1 MATATVKLDAVLGDP
16 THYELRNQFN
26 EKYDDATVTYN
37 KSKSEL
43 TVESPENGSFRLFVD
58 YQYLTKTYKVLVG
71 ETVND
76 GGLSY
81 YIGAGATGPQGPAG
95 PKGDPGADG
104 APGAPGADGAKG
116 EPGADGAPGPAGPKG
131 DDGAPGPAGPNGDT
145 GPAGPEGPI
154 GPEGP
159 KGDTG
164 APGADGA
171 DGFGTK
177 EQYDD
182 IIARLVALETPT
194 P

>member
-81 YIGAGATGPQGPAG
+81 YIGAGATGPQGPVGAKG
-95 PKGDPGADG
+95 DKGDPGADG
-104 APGAPGADGAKG
+104 APGAPGAKG
-116 EPGADGAPGPAGPKG
+116 DKGDPGADGAKG
-131 DDGAPGPAGPNGDT
+131 D
-145 GPAGPEGPI
+145 
-154 GPEGP
+154 
-159 KGDTG
+159 
-164 APGADGA
+164 PGADGA

-182 IIARLVALETPT
+182 IIARLVALETT

>member
-95 PKGDPGADG
+95 PQGD
-104 APGAPGADGAKG
+104 
-116 EPGADGAPGPAGPKG
+116 PGADGAPGPAGPQG
-131 DDGAPGPAGPNGDT
+131 DPGPA
-145 GPAGPEGPI
+145 
-154 GPEGP
+154 
-159 KGDTG
+159 G

-182 IIARLVALETPT
+182 IIARLVALETT